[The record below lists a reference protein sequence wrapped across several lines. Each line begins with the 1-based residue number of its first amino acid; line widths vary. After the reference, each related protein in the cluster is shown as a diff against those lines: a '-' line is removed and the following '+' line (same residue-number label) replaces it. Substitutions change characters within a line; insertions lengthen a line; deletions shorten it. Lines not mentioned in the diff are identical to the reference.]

1 MKLFLKIFSLLAF
14 FLILFNHTSL
24 AQFVKPYNES
34 ASHFNTPIVIDTS
47 RGKFPSKDMYRA
59 YRKASTGFTT
69 MTKTQKE
76 LEQSIRKFANKKGKS
91 FIVLGSQFSKPP
103 YILGNYPRME
113 IIFALVDKTD

>member
-1 MKLFLKIFSLLAF
+1 MLTV
-14 FLILFNHTSL
+14 FLIFFNSSTL

-34 ASHFNTPIVIDTS
+34 ASHFNTPTVIDTS

-76 LEQSIRKFANKKGKS
+76 LEQSIRKFAKKKDKS

-113 IIFALVDKTD
+113 IIFVLVDKTQ